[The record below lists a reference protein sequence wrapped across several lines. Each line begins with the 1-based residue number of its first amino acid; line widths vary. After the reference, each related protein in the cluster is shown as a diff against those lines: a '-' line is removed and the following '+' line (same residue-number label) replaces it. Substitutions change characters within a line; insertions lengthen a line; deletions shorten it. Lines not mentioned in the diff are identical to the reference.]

1 MQTSKSGECMSLKKE
16 IIDLEFLCED
26 NMRMYIIYFEDG
38 SRELIRK
45 KGLTKKALK
54 KICTYIEDK
63 FMI

>member
-1 MQTSKSGECMSLKKE
+1 MSLKKE
-16 IIDLEFLCED
+16 IIEIEFLCEG
-26 NMRMYIIYFEDG
+26 NQRMYIIYFEDG

>member
-1 MQTSKSGECMSLKKE
+1 MSLKKE

-38 SRELIRK
+38 SREIIRK
-45 KGLTKKALK
+45 KGLPKKALK
-54 KICTYIEDK
+54 KICTYLEDK